1 MDKIDLEIT
10 KMVLK
15 NARIS
20 FTEIARK
27 LDISPQKAIRRY
39 NNLKGTAFAHSSI
52 TVNLKKLGFKAS
64 VAFSLTIKEAKYK
77 EIHEIYNEICELP
90 NVIVVIRTFGSQDV
104 IVLVPVRDFE
114 ELFQFQEYVCKID
127 GVEKV
132 DVTIY
137 KPHESWPPQISDKF
151 MQHVEKN
158 AIL

>member
-1 MDKIDLEIT
+1 MLP
-10 KMVLK
+10 
-15 NARIS
+15 AA
-20 FTEIARK
+20 TEATAVATTSK
-27 LDISPQKAIRRY
+27 VG
-39 NNLKGTAFAHSSI
+39 KGSVMGVGDVS
-52 TVNLKKLGFKAS
+52 TVKEA
-64 VAFSLTIKEAKYK
+64 VAFSLTIKEAKHK
-77 EIHEIYNEICELP
+77 EIHEIYNKICELP
-90 NVIVVIRTFGSQDV
+90 NVLVVIRTFGSQDM

-137 KPHESWPPQISDKF
+137 KPHKSWPPQISDKF